1 VAARLRLKAMSLFV
15 AVSFAATP
23 VLAGAGPSLL
33 FDPATGEV
41 VSQDRAGEP
50 WYPASLTKLMTAY
63 VIFHKL
69 KRGEM
74 QLDQKLTVSE
84 LASSQPPSKV
94 GMKSGTTITV
104 DLALQMLLVYS
115 ANDMAYVLA
124 EGASG
129 TYQNFAKLMN
139 AESARLGMTATHYAN
154 PNGLFD
160 ARQVT
165 SARDIGMLATALLRD
180 FPEHAHYFSQAAV
193 SLGKRQLRN
202 RNALLRQ
209 MKTADGMK
217 TGFVC
222 SSGFNLVASATDNG
236 RKLIAIVLGASGG
249 RERAD
254 LAEMMLTSG
263 FAKPPQPQQMRI
275 GAIANTQLGALVPAD
290 LTQIVCRGKPTPVAK
305 ASTLAGWGVSFG
317 SYDKPATADM
327 ALRGRLL
334 GVRDL
339 IQEST
344 SGVVKVPGANGF
356 NAMVW
361 NLDQASSLS
370 VCTAFKKQNS
380 YCDVMT
386 PESFASI
393 AALARATEERIQPA
407 ASQGDVAPPKKKKAR
422 RKKKR

>member
-1 VAARLRLKAMSLFV
+1 
-15 AVSFAATP
+15 
-23 VLAGAGPSLL
+23 
-33 FDPATGEV
+33 
-41 VSQDRAGEP
+41 
-50 WYPASLTKLMTAY
+50 
-63 VIFHKL
+63 
-69 KRGEM
+69 
-74 QLDQKLTVSE
+74 
-84 LASSQPPSKV
+84 
-94 GMKSGTTITV
+94 
-104 DLALQMLLVYS
+104 
-115 ANDMAYVLA
+115 
-124 EGASG
+124 
-129 TYQNFAKLMN
+129 
-139 AESARLGMTATHYAN
+139 MTATHYAN

-165 SARDIGMLATALLRD
+165 SARDIGMLAAALLRD

-193 SLGKRQLRN
+193 RLGKRQLLN
-202 RNALLRQ
+202 RNALLRK

-222 SSGFNLVASATDNG
+222 SAGFNLVASATDNG

-275 GAIANTQLGALVPAD
+275 QAITNIQLGALVPAD

-370 VCTAFKKQNS
+370 VCAAFKSQNG

-407 ASQGDVAPPKKKKAR
+407 ASQGDVAPP
-422 RKKKR
+422 RKKKRAYRKKK

>member
-1 VAARLRLKAMSLFV
+1 MAARLRLKALSLLI
-15 AVSFAATP
+15 AAIFAATP
-23 VLAGAGPSLL
+23 VLAGPSLL

-63 VIFHKL
+63 VVFGKL

-74 QLDQKLTVSE
+74 QPDQKITVSA
-84 LASSQPPSKV
+84 LASGQPASKV
-94 GMKSGTTITV
+94 GMKPGTTIAV
-104 DLALQMLLVYS
+104 DLALQMLLIYS

-124 EGASG
+124 EGSSG
-129 TYQNFAKLMN
+129 TYQNFVKLMN
-139 AESARLGMTATHYAN
+139 AEAKRLGMTATHYAN

-160 ARQVT
+160 PRQVT
-165 SARDIGMLATALLRD
+165 SARDIGILASALLRD
-180 FPEHAHYFSQAAV
+180 FPEHTHFFSQAAV
-193 SLGKRQLRN
+193 TLGKRQLRN
-202 RNALLRQ
+202 RNSLLRQ

-222 SSGFNLVASATDNG
+222 NSGFNLVASATDKG
-236 RKLIAIVLGASGG
+236 RKLIAIVLGAKGG
-249 RERAD
+249 KERAD
-254 LAEMMLTSG
+254 LAEMMLTAG

-275 GAIANTQLGALVPAD
+275 GAIANSELGALVPAD
-290 LTQIVCRGKPTPVAK
+290 LTQTVCRGKPTAVAR
-305 ASTLAGWGVSFG
+305 ASGLTGWGVSFG
-317 SYDKPATADM
+317 SYDKADTADM

-334 GVRDL
+334 GVRDM
-339 IQEST
+339 IQDST
-344 SGVVKVPGANGF
+344 PGVVRIPGTNGF

-370 VCTAFKKQNS
+370 VCAAFKKQNS

-393 AALARATEERIQPA
+393 ANLARATEERIVPA
-407 ASQGDVAPPKKKKAR
+407 ASQGDTGMP
-422 RKKKR
+422 RKKKRRKKN